1 MQVGTVL
8 DQIDLGAVALP
19 VFQRGYVWNR
29 DQVRGLMD
37 SLYRGHPVGSLLTWL
52 TKTETASVRGD
63 GTLQPGYVSLLL
75 DGQQRITSLYGIIRG
90 KSPRFF
96 EGNSD
101 AFTGLQFNFINE
113 RFQFYSRVLMEQQLG
128 WVSVTKLM
136 LEGTGEF
143 NRLIYRHPELEPNAE
158 IYTDRLSRV
167 ASIKGI
173 DLHTEVVSGED
184 KSVDTVVEIFNRVN
198 SSGTKLS
205 KGDLA
210 LAKVCAGW
218 PKARVELNDRL
229 KKWRQAGYY
238 FKLDWLLRCVTCLL
252 TGNAMFSSLSDVSTA
267 DFQSGLDKAEHH
279 IDYLLNL
286 ISSRLGLDHARVLG
300 SPYSFPILV
309 RYLEQR
315 GGSLV
320 DHQESD
326 RLLYWYIHTFL
337 WGRFSGATESMLNQ
351 DLEAIKEIDGGLDR
365 LIENLRRVRGELRI
379 SPTDFI
385 GWSVGSRFYPLLY
398 MLTRVHQAKDW
409 CTGIQLSHFALG
421 HFTNLQIHHIFP
433 KSRLYAHQPPYDRRE
448 VNALANFT
456 FLTQSCNAQ
465 VSNNYPA
472 EYIPQFEQLR
482 SGVVASHWMPMDP
495 ALWELDRYPDFLS
508 ARRELLAAAANE
520 FLDSLREGS
529 LQKVE
534 VGATVSDTDDAE
546 HSLLASQEED
556 KILLE
561 ANIWVTKL
569 ELPEGEFSLE
579 IVDELTGA
587 LLATLDLAWP
597 DGMQQGLSQP
607 VALLIDEDAEV
618 EAIASQHGFSC
629 FTDVESLKKYVTTQ
643 VLALEEVVGG

>member
-1 MQVGTVL
+1 MNVGTVL

-52 TKTETASVRGD
+52 TKTEGATVRGD

-90 KSPRFF
+90 KKPTFF

-101 AFTGLQFNFINE
+101 TFTGLHFNFMNE
-113 RFQFYSRVLMEQQLG
+113 RFQFYSRILMEQQLG

-158 IYTDRLSRV
+158 IYTERLNRV

-198 SSGTKLS
+198 SGGTKLS

-218 PKARVELNDRL
+218 PEARKELNSRL
-229 KKWRQAGYY
+229 RKWRRAGYF

-252 TGNAMFSSLSDVSTA
+252 TGNALFSSLETVSTSEFKA
-267 DFQSGLDKAEHH
+267 GLVRAEHH

-286 ISSRLGLDHARVLG
+286 ISSRLGLDHDRVLG
-300 SPYSFPILV
+300 SPYSFPVMV
-309 RYLEQR
+309 RYLDKR
-315 GGSLV
+315 GGALG
-320 DHQESD
+320 DHRESD
-326 RLLYWYIHTFL
+326 KLLHWYIHTFL
-337 WGRFSGATESMLNQ
+337 WGRFSNATESTLNQ
-351 DLEAIKEIDGGLDR
+351 DLEAIRDIHGALER
-365 LIENLRRVRGELRI
+365 LTENLRRVRGDLRI
-379 SPTDFI
+379 TPADFV
-385 GWSVGSRFYPLLY
+385 GWSIGARFYPLMY
-398 MLTRVHQAKDW
+398 MLTRVNHARDW
-409 CTGIQLSHFALG
+409 CSGIQLSQFALG
-421 HFTNLQIHHIFP
+421 QFTNLEIHHIFP
-433 KSRLYAHQPPYDRRE
+433 KSLLYQHGYDRRQ

-456 FLTQSCNAQ
+456 FLTQACNAQ
-465 VSNNYPA
+465 VSNKYPS
-472 EYIPQFEQLR
+472 EYIPHYEQLHPQ
-482 SGVVASHWMPMDP
+482 VVASHWMPMDP
-495 ALWELDRYPDFLS
+495 DLWEMDRYPDFLS

-520 FLDSLREGS
+520 FLDSLQEGS
-529 LQKVE
+529 MQVVE
-534 VGATVSDTDDAE
+534 VVAANSDTEEDQQ
-546 HSLLASQEED
+546 SLLASHEED
-556 KILLE
+556 ELLLE
-561 ANIWVTKL
+561 ANIWVM
-569 ELPEGEFSLE
+569 EQGLPEGEFGLE
-579 IVDELTGA
+579 VVDEATGS

-597 DGMQQGLSQP
+597 DGLQQGLSQP

-618 EAIASQHGFSC
+618 ETAASQHGFSC
-629 FTDVESLKKYVTTQ
+629 FTDVESFKKYVSSQ
-643 VLALEEVVGG
+643 ILAVGEEVSA